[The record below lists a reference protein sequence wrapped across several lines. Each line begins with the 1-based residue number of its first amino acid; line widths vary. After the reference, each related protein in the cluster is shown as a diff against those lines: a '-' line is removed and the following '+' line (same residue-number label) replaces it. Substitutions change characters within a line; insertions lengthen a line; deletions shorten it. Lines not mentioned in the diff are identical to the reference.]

1 MYITKQ
7 QEREALEKIEKILEP
22 FDENTYLGTALKFET
37 VYGESPVN
45 DARRNCDED
54 ACLSMADRLT
64 SARKRIDELTGEL
77 IMVRERATARIREL
91 EEENARLEASTT
103 QALECANSRIKE
115 LERNLY
121 ESIDTTKRLEEER
134 DAINDSY
141 TQIRSECEGL
151 EHIAK
156 QFESE
161 NIRLKARIYDLVI
174 AKEVH

>member
-1 MYITKQ
+1 MYITKA
-7 QEREALEKIEKILEP
+7 QELEALEKIEKILEP
-22 FDENTYLGTALKFET
+22 FDENTYLGTALKYET
-37 VYGESPVN
+37 AYGESPMG
-45 DARRNCDED
+45 DARRNYHED

-77 IMVRERATARIREL
+77 IMVRESASARIREL

-121 ESIDTTKRLEEER
+121 ESIDATKRLEEER
-134 DAINDSY
+134 DAMNDTC
-141 TQIRSECEGL
+141 TQLRSECEGL
-151 EHIAK
+151 ERLVK
-156 QFESE
+156 EFEAE

-174 AKEVH
+174 AKEVL